1 MTNRATPTRYFT
13 SDGDGYRPT
22 PEARGPWSADML
34 HGRLLGGLAARDIEA
49 AYAEPGWRVARLT
62 VDLFRPAAMEPATIA
77 LSSVRRGRRI
87 HVVDSIVTVAGHDVA
102 SVRAIVLA
110 EGEPPPGTIWQAE
123 PWLSPA
129 PDSLPLMGDA
139 PAADT
144 PPAWE
149 FRAVS
154 GGVESSERSRVWTR
168 ERGLL
173 IDDEPISPLVRA
185 AVSGDLASPLSNGSD
200 AGIGYINGDYTMA
213 IARYPVGEWIGVETT
228 THLAADGIAVGATT
242 MYDLDGP
249 WGTSTATALANPLLS

>member
-1 MTNRATPTRYFT
+1 MTTRYFT
-13 SDGDGYRPT
+13 SEPAGLRPT
-22 PEARGPWSADML
+22 ADARGPWSPDML
-34 HGRLLGGLAARDIEA
+34 HGRLLGGLAARELETS
-49 AYAEPGWRVARLT
+49 YAEPGWRVARLT
-62 VDLFRPAAMEPATIA
+62 VDLFRPAAMETVSIETT
-77 LSSVRRGRRI
+77 SIRRGRRI
-87 HVVDSIVTVAGHDVA
+87 HVVDALVTVAGHDVA

-110 EGEPPPGTIWQAE
+110 EGEPPPGDIWQAE
-123 PWLSPA
+123 PWQSP
-129 PDSLPLMGDA
+129 PPSSLPLMGDA

-149 FRAVS
+149 FRAQS

-168 ERGLL
+168 ENGTLV
-173 IDDEPISPLVRA
+173 DDEPITPLVRA

-228 THLAADGIAVGATT
+228 THLAADGIAVGSTT

-249 WGTSTATALANPLLS
+249 WGTSTATALANPLLT